1 MKTLAL
7 TLVALAICAAV
18 AWAHEHAVGPSPQDF
33 LEHSYELLEQR
44 QPEKATAFL
53 QLALE
58 HYPLDVELNLLYLDV
73 LREEGLEDLALPSYR
88 ERLERYG
95 EEPIILFALGWLAAG
110 GDESRDYYERA
121 LAADDDFAPAHLG
134 LAELACREGDS
145 DAAWAELERAR
156 KSGRDLWRAYAL
168 RGELYL
174 AEGELEKARED
185 FERALADGRY
195 APGVYAA
202 LARVHYEMGDAE
214 GAREQYRNALALS
227 DDRGEY
233 FLGLAKAQEALGEV
247 DAARLAYAAAAS
259 KACGDLALAVGARK
273 GAGRLA
279 FEAGDL
285 VEATEHITW
294 AATFAPDDAE
304 ICAYLGK
311 LYLHVGRPAE
321 AAAEFGRATEL
332 EAENGDYWY
341 LLGLSQAQA
350 GKLDGAEESL
360 ERAVELLPAES
371 AGDAVRE
378 LETVRGRLA
387 GSEKKQEE

>member
-7 TLVALAICAAV
+7 TSVALATCATV
-18 AWAHEHAVGPSPQDF
+18 AGAHEHAAGPSPRDF

-44 QPEKATAFL
+44 QPEKAAPFL

-73 LREEGLEDLALPSYR
+73 LREEGLEDLALSSYR
-88 ERLERYG
+88 GNLERYG
-95 EEPIILFALGWLAAG
+95 EEPIILFALGRLAG
-110 GDESRDYYERA
+110 DGDEGRDYYERA
-121 LAADDDFAPAHLG
+121 LAADAGFAPAYCG
-134 LAELACREGDS
+134 LAELALRSGDV
-145 DAAWAELERAR
+145 DAARAELERAWR
-156 KSGRDLWRAYAL
+156 SGPDLWRAYAL

-185 FERALADGRY
+185 FERALASVRY
-195 APGVYAA
+195 APAVRAA
-202 LARVHYEMGDAE
+202 LAEVCYLVGDAE
-214 GAREQYRNALALS
+214 RAREQYRNALALS

-247 DAARLAYAAAAS
+247 DAARLAYATAAS
-259 KACGDLALAVGARK
+259 KAYGDLALAVEARK

-285 VEATEHITW
+285 VEAAEHITW

-304 ICAYLGK
+304 IRAYLGK

-321 AAAEFGRATEL
+321 AAAEFARATEL
-332 EAENGDYWY
+332 EPRKGDYWY
-341 LLGLSQAQA
+341 LLGLSQAGA
-350 GKLDGAEESL
+350 GQLDGAEGSL
-360 ERAVELLPAES
+360 ERAVELLAAES

-378 LETVRGRLA
+378 LEVVRARLA
-387 GSEKKQEE
+387 GSEKQQEE

>member
-1 MKTLAL
+1 MKTLPLAS
-7 TLVALAICAAV
+7 VALAMCVTV
-18 AWAHEHAVGPSPQDF
+18 AWAHEHAAGPSPRDF

-44 QPEKATAFL
+44 QPEKAAAFL

-73 LREEGLEDLALPSYR
+73 LREEGLGDIALSSYR

-95 EEPIILFALGWLAAG
+95 EEPIVLFALGRLAGG

-121 LAADDDFAPAHLG
+121 LAADDGFAPAYCG
-134 LAELACREGDS
+134 LAELALRSGDV
-145 DAAWAELERAR
+145 DAARAELERAWR
-156 KSGRDLWRAYAL
+156 SGPDLWRAYAL
-168 RGELYL
+168 RGELYV

-185 FERALADGRY
+185 FERALASVRY
-195 APGVYAA
+195 APAVRAA
-202 LARVHYEMGDAE
+202 LAEVCYLMGDAE

-247 DAARLAYAAAAS
+247 DAARLAYATAAS
-259 KACGDLALAVGARK
+259 KAYGDLALAVEARK

-294 AATFAPDDAE
+294 AATFEPDDAE

-321 AAAEFGRATEL
+321 AAAEFARATEL
-332 EAENGDYWY
+332 EPRNGGYWY
-341 LLGLSQAQA
+341 LLGLSQVQK
-350 GKLDGAEESL
+350 GELGGAEESL
-360 ERAVELLPAES
+360 ERAVELLAGES
-371 AGDAVRE
+371 AAEAAGELEAVRA
-378 LETVRGRLA
+378 RLA
-387 GSEKKQEE
+387 GSEKQQEE

>member
-1 MKTLAL
+1 MKKLASVP
-7 TLVALAICAAV
+7 VALAVCVTV
-18 AWAHEHAVGPSPQDF
+18 AWGHEHAAGPSRQDF

-95 EEPIILFALGWLAAG
+95 DEPIILFALGRLA
-110 GDESRDYYERA
+110 GDDAESRDCYERA
-121 LAADDDFAPAHLG
+121 LAADDDFTPAYCG
-134 LAELACREGDS
+134 LAELALRSGDV
-145 DAAWAELERAR
+145 DAARGELERAR
-156 KSGRDLWRAYAL
+156 KSDRDLWRGYAL

-174 AEGELEKARED
+174 AEGKLEKARED

-202 LARVHYEMGDAE
+202 LARVYYEMGDAE

-259 KACGDLALAVGARK
+259 NACGDLALAVEARK

-279 FEAGDL
+279 FEAGDF
-285 VEATEHITW
+285 VDAAEHITW
-294 AATFAPDDAE
+294 AATFATDDAE

-311 LYLHVGRPAE
+311 LYLHVGRPTE
-321 AAAEFGRATEL
+321 AAAEFTRATEL
-332 EAENGDYWY
+332 EAGKGDYWY

-350 GKLDGAEESL
+350 GELGSAEESL

-371 AGDAVRE
+371 AVEAARVLEAVRA
-378 LETVRGRLA
+378 RLA
-387 GSEKKQEE
+387 ESEKKQEE

>member
-7 TLVALAICAAV
+7 ASVALATCVTV
-18 AWAHEHAVGPSPQDF
+18 AWAHEHAAGPSPQDF
-33 LEHSYELLEQR
+33 LERGYELLERR

-73 LREEGLEDLALPSYR
+73 LREEGLEDIAPPSYR

-95 EEPIILFALGWLAAG
+95 EEPVILFALGRLAAG

-121 LAADDDFAPAHLG
+121 LAADDGFAPAHLG
-134 LAELACREGDS
+134 LAELAYREGEV
-145 DAAWAELERAR
+145 DAARAELERTR
-156 KSGRDLWRAYAL
+156 KSSRDLWRAYAL

-185 FERALADGRY
+185 FKRALANGRY
-195 APGVYAA
+195 APAVCAA
-202 LARVHYEMGDAE
+202 LAEVYYLMGDAE
-214 GAREQYRNALALS
+214 GAREEYRNALALS

-247 DAARLAYAAAAS
+247 DAARLAYVTAALNAY
-259 KACGDLALAVGARK
+259 GDMALAVEARK

-294 AATFAPDDAE
+294 AATFEPDDAE

-321 AAAEFGRATEL
+321 AAAEFARATEL
-332 EAENGDYWY
+332 EPQNGGYWY

-350 GKLDGAEESL
+350 GELGGAEESL
-360 ERAVELLPAES
+360 ERAVELLAGES
-371 AGDAVRE
+371 AAEAAGVLEAVRA
-378 LETVRGRLA
+378 RLA
-387 GSEKKQEE
+387 GSEKQQEE

>member
-1 MKTLAL
+1 MCVT
-7 TLVALAICAAV
+7 V
-18 AWAHEHAVGPSPQDF
+18 AWAHEHAAGPSPQDF

-58 HYPLDVELNLLYLDV
+58 HCPLDVELNLLYLDV
-73 LREEGLEDLALPSYR
+73 LREEGLEDLGLPSYR

-95 EEPIILFALGWLAAG
+95 EEPVILFALGRLAGG

-121 LAADDDFAPAHLG
+121 SAADDGFAPAHLG
-134 LAELACREGDS
+134 LAELACREGDF
-145 DAAWAELERAR
+145 DAARAELERAW
-156 KSGRDLWRAYAL
+156 KSGPDLWRAYAL

-174 AEGELEKARED
+174 AEGELKKARED
-185 FERALADGRY
+185 FERALASVRY
-195 APGVYAA
+195 APAVRAE
-202 LARVHYEMGDAE
+202 LAEVRYLMGDAE
-214 GAREQYRNALALS
+214 GAREEYRNALALS

-247 DAARLAYAAAAS
+247 DAARLAYVTAAS
-259 KACGDLALAVGARK
+259 NAGGDLALAVEARK

-304 ICAYLGK
+304 ICACLGK

-321 AAAEFGRATEL
+321 AAAEFARATEL
-332 EAENGDYWY
+332 EPQNGGYWY
-341 LLGLSQAQA
+341 LLGLSQARA
-350 GKLDGAEESL
+350 GELGGAEESL
-360 ERAVELLPAES
+360 ERAVELLPAGS

-378 LETVRGRLA
+378 LEAVRARLA